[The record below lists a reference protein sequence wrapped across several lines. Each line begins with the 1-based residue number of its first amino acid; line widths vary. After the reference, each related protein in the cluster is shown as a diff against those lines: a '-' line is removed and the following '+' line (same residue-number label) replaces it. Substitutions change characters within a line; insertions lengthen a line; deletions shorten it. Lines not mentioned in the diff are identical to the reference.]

1 MTPIHAIRDRLLQG
15 LDQEYNVVDMA
26 IVVDVISQLEN
37 YVITKE
43 ALEATRLG
51 KHINELRRKAND
63 KQLAS
68 RAKSLVKKWR
78 ELLMPTSVSGS
89 ATPVQ
94 ANSQRSK
101 ETVAAAAAQR
111 LQQHQ
116 QQQQQQTQQLSN
128 GHSQPSSRLTSPA
141 VSGSSSNHRLSPGL
155 VNSSSGAPT
164 NNQRGDRV
172 AVNNNHHNSSSL
184 PSSASSSPGL
194 SRPTTPSLGSRPVS
208 PAVPTKTH
216 VANKRLRK
224 DAIGDDENSE
234 ALLSPANKKPK
245 LLNGNNT
252 NNTTT
257 ADNSNIEPFCDHLSG
272 VVSNGV
278 VAFVDQ
284 SPAKKLTTRKKKQE
298 LERERLLEEKIN
310 SAKRQASKVR
320 TTQELVQELAL
331 RSNTPTT
338 NNAATTPLRS
348 SSSTN
353 AHSNAILS
361 ETKTELMNRF
371 FESQTTN
378 GHSVLSPPLSS
389 EGAPSPEDHHHRVT
403 SEGDVNAAA
412 GGFQRESV
420 EDVLAQLP
428 PIDKV
433 AILAEIN
440 AEMQENGEDEEM
452 DDDDDD
458 EDIEGLIPIKKPDK
472 PADPLSEIDQA
483 VVVQE
488 LHSGQ
493 HEGVN
498 GNFTHDGAFKEWHEV
513 VSKPTIHGDLLY
525 ILPYS
530 VID

>member
-1 MTPIHAIRDRLLQG
+1 
-15 LDQEYNVVDMA
+15 
-26 IVVDVISQLEN
+26 
-37 YVITKE
+37 
-43 ALEATRLG
+43 
-51 KHINELRRKAND
+51 
-63 KQLAS
+63 
-68 RAKSLVKKWR
+68 
-78 ELLMPTSVSGS
+78 MPTSVSGS

-94 ANSQRSK
+94 ANSQRSQ
-101 ETVAAAAAQR
+101 TVAAAAAQR
-111 LQQHQ
+111 LQQH

-155 VNSSSGAPT
+155 VNNSNSGAPPT
-164 NNQRGDRV
+164 NHQQRL
-172 AVNNNHHNSSSL
+172 AVNNNHNSSSL

-208 PAVPTKTH
+208 PAVPKTH

-224 DAIGDDENSE
+224 DAIGDDNSE

-252 NNTTT
+252 NNTT
-257 ADNSNIEPFCDHLSG
+257 DKSNSNIEPLCDHPG

-284 SPAKKLTTRKKKQE
+284 SPAKKFQTTRKKKQE

-338 NNAATTPLRS
+338 TNNAAAATTLR
-348 SSSTN
+348 SSTN

-389 EGAPSPEDHHHRVT
+389 EGAPSPEGGNQTMVASEDNVVT
-403 SEGDVNAAA
+403 ASSHSNNAA
-412 GGFQRESV
+412 GLFQRESV

-440 AEMQENGEDEEM
+440 AEMQEEEPDAIAADDE
-452 DDDDDD
+452 DDDDD

>member
-1 MTPIHAIRDRLLQG
+1 
-15 LDQEYNVVDMA
+15 MA

-155 VNSSSGAPT
+155 VNSNSGAPT

-348 SSSTN
+348 SSSSTN